1 MAYCVDIDPQALTAT
16 HDNAIKNNVADKIHA
31 FLPDDFTPFKA
42 DVVLA
47 NILAKPLIDLSCSI
61 CELVKENGALV
72 LSGILAEQAD
82 SVICAYAEKIA
93 FAPRVQQEDW
103 IRLNGNKR

>member
-1 MAYCVDIDPQALTAT
+1 
-16 HDNAIKNNVADKIHA
+16 
-31 FLPDDFTPFKA
+31 
-42 DVVLA
+42 
-47 NILAKPLIDLSCSI
+47 LAKPLIDLSSPI
-61 CELVKENGALV
+61 CALVKEKGALV

-82 SVICAYAEKIA
+82 SVIDAYATQID